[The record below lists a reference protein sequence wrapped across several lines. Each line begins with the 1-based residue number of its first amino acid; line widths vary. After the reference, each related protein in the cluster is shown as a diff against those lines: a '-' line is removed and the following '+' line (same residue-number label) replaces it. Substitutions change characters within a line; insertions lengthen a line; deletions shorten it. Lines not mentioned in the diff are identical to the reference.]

1 MKPILLFLLSIGLAF
16 VLSACSIEKAS
27 TESKEKEKDQT
38 AINLTKQIDGVFLG
52 FIGKDTV
59 KIEHD
64 GEESVYLIEGKVTGD
79 IEKVREGDD
88 IAFSTKEVNGSLVL
102 ETLRLK

>member
-1 MKPILLFLLSIGLAF
+1 MKPILLILFSIGLAF
-16 VLSACSIEKAS
+16 VLSACSSENAS
-27 TESKEKEKDQT
+27 TESKEKENDQT
-38 AINLTKQIDGVFLG
+38 AINLTKQIDGVFLA

-79 IEKVREGDD
+79 IDKVREGDN

-102 ETLRLK
+102 VSLRLR